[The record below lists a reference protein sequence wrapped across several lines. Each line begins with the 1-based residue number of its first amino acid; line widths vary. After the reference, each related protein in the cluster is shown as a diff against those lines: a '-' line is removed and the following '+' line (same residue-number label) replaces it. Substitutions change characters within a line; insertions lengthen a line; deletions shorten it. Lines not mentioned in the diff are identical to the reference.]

1 MRPLLPF
8 RLVVT
13 LLGAAACTNPTAP
26 LTSTA
31 LRLEQ
36 PLPTPGTSALRAAS
50 VTYHGELPLV
60 DAPSTAAAGQP
71 FEVALTT
78 YGGGCIGEDTTVV
91 DVSGHGA
98 DIVPYQRI
106 YQPPQGNVGCT
117 LQMRITRRRVQVLI
131 TETGP
136 ATVRVIGR
144 ASPGDSLVST
154 ERSVSIR

>member
-1 MRPLLPF
+1 MR
-8 RLVVT
+8 RLSQFKLVGT

-36 PLPTPGTSALRAAS
+36 PLPTPGSSALRVAS

-60 DAPSTAAAGQP
+60 DAPSTAVAGQP
-71 FEVALTT
+71 FEVAVTT

-106 YQPPQGNVGCT
+106 HQPPQGRFSSD
-117 LQMRITRRRVQVLI
+117 L
-131 TETGP
+131 
-136 ATVRVIGR
+136 
-144 ASPGDSLVST
+144 SPSFLV
-154 ERSVSIR
+154 